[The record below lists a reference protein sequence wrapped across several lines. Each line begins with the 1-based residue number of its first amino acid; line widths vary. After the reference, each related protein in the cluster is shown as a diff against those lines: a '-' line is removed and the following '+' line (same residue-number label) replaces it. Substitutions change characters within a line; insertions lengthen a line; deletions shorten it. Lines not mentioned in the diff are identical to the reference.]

1 MDILGLKKY
10 SICNKKFSRCAKQ
23 QQEMSEESQH
33 EDRMTETI
41 QYKEQKENCKKQL
54 YRTSG
59 TRGITPKRFNMYVTE
74 IPEGEGKTTSAEK
87 TI

>member
-1 MDILGLKKY
+1 M
-10 SICNKKFSRCAKQ
+10 
-23 QQEMSEESQH
+23 EMTKESQY

-54 YRTSG
+54 NRTSG
-59 TRGITPKRFNMYVTE
+59 TCGITPKRLNMYVTE
-74 IPEGEGKTTSAEK
+74 IPEGEGKTTSAKK

>member
-41 QYKEQKENCKKQL
+41 QYKEQKENCKK
-54 YRTSG
+54 
-59 TRGITPKRFNMYVTE
+59 
-74 IPEGEGKTTSAEK
+74 
-87 TI
+87 TIVQNFRDTWNNTQEV